1 MECKYRKEKFTLS
14 MLKHLEESAS
24 VFPSKYNRV
33 YYLFSKNGFDDEIK
47 KIQSD
52 KYHIVELDDMF
63 NI

>member
-1 MECKYRKEKFTLS
+1 

>member
-1 MECKYRKEKFTLS
+1 MECKCRKEKFTIS
-14 MLKHLEESAS
+14 MLKHLEKSAS
-24 VFPSKYNRV
+24 VFPSKYNSV
-33 YYLFSKNGFDDEIK
+33 YCLFSKNGFDDEIK